1 MLMQYIQDLRIY
13 QMMWHWWVILIL
25 CMPLWIFCEKWQEM
39 GKYEYFLGNCKIVIP
54 CNIVSMQYTIFLSSL
69 KYLKT
74 IIPFNNICS
83 GIFFWQNTNSLGYC
97 RIVPT
102 HDIVL
107 QYHWHL
113 WGLLIHFNSA
123 EGHVQQRKQ
132 HNITKIQQSK
142 L

>member
-54 CNIVSMQYTIFLSSL
+54 CNIVSIQYTIFLSSL

-74 IIPFNNICS
+74 IIPFNNTCG
-83 GIFFWQNTNSLGYC
+83 GIFFGKKQ
-97 RIVPT
+97 IV
-102 HDIVL
+102 
-107 QYHWHL
+107 
-113 WGLLIHFNSA
+113 
-123 EGHVQQRKQ
+123 
-132 HNITKIQQSK
+132 
-142 L
+142 